1 MYGSMK
7 MKTEFKNQTD
17 LSTFLP

>member
-1 MYGSMK
+1 MK